1 MSLQVPLNLT
11 QTNGHY
17 SFTVPAYGYQNVI
30 NIDMA
35 GAGGG
40 AGGRYY
46 GSNGAGGNGARINGS
61 FNVSPG
67 DQIDVYI
74 GDSGKAGT
82 VQGTNSAGGAG
93 GYGAVI
99 GDSVGSG
106 QLYPVTLSWAW
117 SQWMNAYAVW
127 VNPDEVNPVGQWVTV
142 TRSVYFPAGLYR
154 FYTEADNLMNVYV
167 DGNLLYSTPDDHT
180 FDIYQNG
187 VEPTGYLQIS
197 DGLHIMQFDVY
208 NEGGPAGFAFQWQN
222 EAIPNSVH
230 WSTRTDLNGNNSYRY
245 NFSGGR
251 GGNTYG
257 DGGYVYPAPGGG
269 GGATS
274 VFVNGN
280 LVLVA
285 GGGGGGGSEG
295 GHGAGGTPGGDGG
308 TGGGSPLI
316 GQGQPGS
323 DGSDIA
329 GTPGGGGGYNG
340 GAAGSFV
347 YYDDAPSLGAN
358 GGTNY
363 NGFNVTYTSGNGI
376 YTVPNGVTQLTVTVI
391 GGGGGGG
398 GCGDNEEPLY
408 TGGGGAGG
416 DTVSQIINVTPG
428 QQIAWTVG
436 TGGSGGGV
444 GYAGY
449 AGLPTVFG
457 GLVAGG
463 GYGGGIPYGANNGVY
478 VTDEYSASGG
488 AGGAP
493 NGGAGGAYDEDA
505 EVGYSGQNGSS
516 GSISIQIGSW
526 SYSTYAGSGT
536 LGDGLPGFCNFTLS
550 RLGAGSVKVNNNWKF
565 ISENYVKVNNAWK
578 VVAGS
583 WVKVNGSWKLISSSG
598 APSVSFIPA

>member
-17 SFTVPAYGYQNVI
+17 TFTVPAYGYQNVI

-46 GSNGAGGNGARINGS
+46 GSNGAGGNGSRINGS

-67 DQIDVYI
+67 DVIDVYI
-74 GDSGKAGT
+74 GGAGGAGGAAP
-82 VQGTNSAGGAG
+82 QNSNAGGAG
-93 GYGAVI
+93 GYGALI
-99 GDSVGSG
+99 GDTYGSG
-106 QLYPVTLSWAW
+106 TVYPVSLSWAW
-117 SQWMNAYAVW
+117 SGFMNTYAVW
-127 VNPDEVNPVGQWVTV
+127 VNPDEVNPVGQLVTI
-142 TRSVYFPAGLYR
+142 TRIVNVPVGQSYQFEVQ
-154 FYTEADNLMNVYV
+154 ADNHIDLYVDNGHVLTTESFQGSTYQNVYLNPGQHTITMNVENY
-167 DGNLLYSTPDDHT
+167 
-180 FDIYQNG
+180 
-187 VEPTGYLQIS
+187 
-197 DGLHIMQFDVY
+197 
-208 NEGGPAGFAFQWQN
+208 GGPAGFAVTMTGNDDGVQYWN
-222 EAIPNSVH
+222 
-230 WSTRTDLNGNNSYRY
+230 TRSNLSPNSYRY

-269 GGATS
+269 GGATV

-295 GHGAGGTPGGDGG
+295 GHGAGGTPGAWG
-308 TGGGSPLI
+308 GGGSLEGTK
-316 GQGQPGS
+316 GQ
-323 DGSDIA
+323 DGVDGYDIA
-329 GTPGGGGGYNG
+329 GTPGGGGGFNG
-340 GAAGSFV
+340 GAAGTSV

-363 NGFNVTYTSGNGI
+363 NGFIVTYTSGNGV
-376 YTVPNGVTQLTVTVI
+376 YTVPNGVTQITVTVI

-398 GCGDNEEPLY
+398 GCSGNEEPVY

-436 TGGSGGGV
+436 TGGAGGGV

-449 AGLPTVFG
+449 AGLPSVFG

-463 GYGGGIPYGANNGVY
+463 GYGGGFPYGANNGVY
-478 VTDEYSASGG
+478 VGDEYSASGG

-493 NGGAGGAYDEDA
+493 NGGAGGSYDEDA
-505 EVGYSGQNGSS
+505 EVGYSGQNGGS

-526 SYSTYAGSGT
+526 TYSIYASSGT
-536 LGDGLPGFCNFTLS
+536 LGDGLPGFCNLTFS
-550 RLGAGSVKVNNNWKF
+550 RLGAGSVKVNGNWKF

-583 WVKVNGSWKLISSSG
+583 WVKVNGNWKLISSSG

>member
-117 SQWMNAYAVW
+117 SGFMNTYAVW
-127 VNPDEVNPVGQWVTV
+127 VNPDQVNPVGQLVSV
-142 TRSVYFPAGLYR
+142 TRVVNVPVAQSYSFE
-154 FYTEADNLMNVYV
+154 FQADNHIDLYIDNGYVGSTESFQGSTYQNIYLNPGRHTITMNVENY
-167 DGNLLYSTPDDHT
+167 
-180 FDIYQNG
+180 
-187 VEPTGYLQIS
+187 
-197 DGLHIMQFDVY
+197 
-208 NEGGPAGFAFQWQN
+208 GGPAGFAITLTGNDDGVQYWN
-222 EAIPNSVH
+222 
-230 WSTRTDLNGNNSYRY
+230 TRTNLNTNTYRY
-245 NFSGGR
+245 NFSGGG

-308 TGGGSPLI
+308 TGGGSPLAS
-316 GQGQPGS
+316 QGQSGS
-323 DGSDIA
+323 DGYDIA

-340 GAAGSFV
+340 GAAGTFV
-347 YYDDAPSLGAN
+347 YYDDGPSLGAN

-505 EVGYSGQNGSS
+505 EVGYSGQNGGS